1 MTTRTTLWWLLI
13 TTVGMVTTGSAFGQ
27 GPSAVKTTAPVGDA
41 CHDALPAGVLRTL
54 SEQFAGWVVQSP
66 DRLTSSAR
74 DRWQAEKPL
83 GCPGI
88 ADGRFIG
95 ADRKSLAVLV
105 VGNGDNKGQAKLLSF
120 VGADAGYHAGVL
132 EQISSGGS
140 NYFIHGAKASQFFD
154 AASAKKFRLAAADLI
169 VLFDAGTGEYGV
181 EVYFWTGASFRHEPV
196 DY

>member
-1 MTTRTTLWWLLI
+1 MMARAIFWSRLI
-13 TTVGMVTTGSAFGQ
+13 AVVGLVLTGSASGQ
-27 GPSAVKTTAPVGDA
+27 SPSEATKGDY
-41 CHDALPAGVLRTL
+41 CHDALPVWVSRTL
-54 SEQFAGWVVQSP
+54 SEQFGGWLVQSP

-88 ADGRFIG
+88 ADGRFTS
-95 ADRKSLAVLV
+95 ANRTFAVLI
-105 VGNGDNKGQAKLLSF
+105 VGSGESKGQAKLLSF
-120 VGADAGYHAGVL
+120 IRSGAGYHADVL
-132 EQISSGGS
+132 EQISSGAS
-140 NYFIHGAKASQFFD
+140 NYFIHMAKASQFFD
-154 AASAKKFRLAAADLI
+154 AASARKFRVTAADAI